1 MAASYLATG
10 AEQPRTVPSTEAA
23 KMKARVLLAVLA
35 IALVP
40 ACSSSTLPTA
50 AESPSLDG
58 VGTVGSGH
66 RGDPAR
72 DEPEAD
78 GSGTLGSGH

>member
-1 MAASYLATG
+1 MAASYLATR
-10 AEQPRTVPSTEAA
+10 AKMPRTIPSTEAA

-35 IALVP
+35 LALAP

-66 RGDPAR
+66 RGDPAPG
-72 DEPEAD
+72 EPEPD
-78 GSGTLGSGH
+78 GSGILGSGH